1 MDKIYVKKTKKIR
14 VYEEKEDKANISTIC
29 TEYECL
35 CGKGKIVT
43 NRIPGFEFYIDLK
56 CPVCEEKYYS
66 SVDLSGDDWVVYPR
80 KKNN

>member
-43 NRIPGFEFYIDLK
+43 NRIPYK
-56 CPVCEEKYYS
+56 
-66 SVDLSGDDWVVYPR
+66 
-80 KKNN
+80 